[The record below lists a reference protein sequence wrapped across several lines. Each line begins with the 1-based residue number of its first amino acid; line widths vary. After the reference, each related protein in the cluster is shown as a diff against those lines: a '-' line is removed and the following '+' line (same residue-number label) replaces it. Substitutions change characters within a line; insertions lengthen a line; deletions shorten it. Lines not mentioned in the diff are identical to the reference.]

1 MKNNFRLLSAINLIK
16 TRTLLLKEFFLDLI
30 FPKECLGCG
39 QEGIWLCSSCFNKIK
54 LKTKQECLGC
64 KKINDFGQICQT
76 CAMSYHLDGVL
87 VAVSYDEKIIVKLIK
102 SFKYYF
108 IKDLAQDLAKI
119 LISFLDDIISQDRI
133 NKVDLTAGL
142 DWHKLQQV
150 KILPQVILNLKNS
163 LIIPVPLSKRRL
175 RWRGFNQAEI
185 LARAVAENYNLE
197 LNTGKLI
204 RMKHKKPQTKL
215 GSVARQ
221 KNIQGCFAWQGENL
235 NKQNIILIDD
245 VVTTGATLNE
255 CAKVLKANGAG
266 QVWGLVVAKG

>member
-1 MKNNFRLLSAINLIK
+1 MNKKRLLNHVLSSRDFI
-16 TRTLLLKEFFLDLI
+16 LDLI
-30 FPKECLGCG
+30 FPIECLGCG
-39 QEGIWLCSSCFNKIK
+39 AEGVWLCKTCFRQ
-54 LKTKQECLGC
+54 LPLQAEQYCLNC
-64 KKINDFGQICQT
+64 KKPNEFGQFCPA
-76 CAMSYHLDGVL
+76 CASAYSLDGVWI
-87 VAVSYDEKIIVKLIK
+87 AGNYENKIIAALIK
-102 SFKYYF
+102 NLKYHF
-108 IKDLAQDLAKI
+108 AKDLAKI
-119 LISFLDDIISQDRI
+119 LGEFLILFLRNLI
-133 NKVDLTAGL
+133 NKGRIGRTDLSLGL
-142 DWHKLQQV
+142 DKK
-150 KILPQVILNLKNS
+150 KIKKIRQTPEIIFDFKNC
-163 LIIPVPLSKRRL
+163 LLIPVPLHPRRE

-215 GSVARQ
+215 DSVARQ

-266 QVWGLVVAKG
+266 QVWGLAVAKG